1 MLGGGRM
8 PGATGRNRGALP
20 RLRGRPVGGRGHS
33 LPRALLCVSPSAVLG
48 TDSRDLPALRVATPF
63 GLASEATLHESIDK
77 SVVEA
82 LFIDSIDLVH

>member
-1 MLGGGRM
+1 MVFQQNQLDTLYSWNSA
-8 PGATGRNRGALP
+8 PG
-20 RLRGRPVGGRGHS
+20 
-33 LPRALLCVSPSAVLG
+33 
-48 TDSRDLPALRVATPF
+48 VATPF